1 MVEAGS
7 AYKVSEMLREGGG
20 RTYGSSWGLT
30 DGRRPTLWVFT
41 ERLEHSSDFPF
52 TSNLWG
58 VEGRGGGGVL
68 TGLVPG
74 HWGSLLTH
82 RKAIAGP
89 FLGSR
94 DFKGDFKGSRGD
106 FKPFLGFRG
115 DVS

>member
-1 MVEAGS
+1 MAARTGLAGVSLMVEGLLS
-7 AYKVSEMLREGGG
+7 
-20 RTYGSSWGLT
+20 GSSQRGWSTVLT
-30 DGRRPTLWVFT
+30 SPLHQTCGGWRV
-41 ERLEHSSDFPF
+41 
-52 TSNLWG
+52 
-58 VEGRGGGGVL
+58 GGGGVL